1 MNITSFVVFLFLVNS
16 SSETLTDPFYQL
28 LNSNGKQDPNEPP
41 PNSYPFLV
49 SVQKILVRH
58 HGHLCGGTI
67 ISERYVLTAT
77 HCVLERKTQ
86 YKVAAG
92 IRNLKFSGI
101 YSQKISVQEIIRYS
115 EEPSTWPFGKGRDI
129 SILKL
134 KSPLIWNDF
143 VKPVNIPLHSDQQFV
158 GNVEFPGWG
167 ELAPLSVTSSQ
178 VLHVSQLKLWTF
190 EECSEYFKNFTDFF
204 YVTQYTICTDG
215 PGSISDCWGDLGGP
229 LLKDGVQIGIS
240 SWNFN
245 PCGEGTPLV
254 FTSTYMFIDWIK
266 NYV

>member
-16 SSETLTDPFYQL
+16 SSETLTVSKPFLLDPFYQL

-158 GNVEFPGWG
+158 
-167 ELAPLSVTSSQ
+167 
-178 VLHVSQLKLWTF
+178 
-190 EECSEYFKNFTDFF
+190 ECSEYFKNFTDFF